1 MYSLF
6 LSVSRIWLCGFLPAA
21 TCRFGTFYGHEN
33 RNIIRSFKVAEP
45 WHKNYMLQSKEIPKF
60 SHRLLF
66 FISYSLDS
74 SESDD
79 FPEIVMNGN
88 LALALIIL

>member
-1 MYSLF
+1 MFCEVYLA
-6 LSVSRIWLCGFLPAA
+6 LYNWLWVNLNYNFFSSID
-21 TCRFGTFYGHEN
+21 R
-33 RNIIRSFKVAEP
+33 P